1 MENLISDILER
12 ISQKNSIL
20 DSNKAQELKS
30 VILDKIYSVY
40 PFNKFEYVISHLI
53 ACRCISIEE
62 YLNMRSEYLSRNKY
76 LRVFE
81 ITAPRAFGEQWAE
94 HHLSDVFQELQH
106 PTKKMDPEYKGQYDL
121 WLDGIRIEV
130 KASRVVDANSE
141 EPLVYKALSSDSS
154 KPFSMNFQ
162 QMKPKCCDVFVW
174 IAVWRDKV
182 RYWVLPSNVVQELS
196 TFIDGVKFSPQHR
209 KEGEVQEEKD
219 IYEGQFFLTN
229 QNIDKFVDYEVF
241 SNNIITKIQQ
251 YGNSNKRTRSI

>member
-1 MENLISDILER
+1 MENLITDI
-12 ISQKNSIL
+12 INIINQKNSSL
-20 DSNKAQELKS
+20 DSNKAQELES

-53 ACRCISIEE
+53 AYDCISIEE

-106 PTKKMDPEYKGQYDL
+106 PTKKLDSEYKGQYDL

-130 KASRVVDANSE
+130 KASRVVDADSD
-141 EPLVYKALSSDSS
+141 EPLVYKALSSNSD
-154 KPFSMNFQ
+154 KPFMMNFQ

-196 TFIDGVKFSPQHR
+196 KYIDGAKFSPQHR

-219 IYEGQFFLTN
+219 IYEGQFFLTE
-229 QNIDKFVDYEVF
+229 QNIDKFTNYEVF
-241 SNNIITKIQQ
+241 SSNIIKKIRE
-251 YGNSNKRTRSI
+251 YGNSN